1 MPDEILN
8 IAYHQ
13 KRLILIALNRFKT
26 IEQAAIELGVS
37 ERTLYNL
44 IDEYKIIRVEKFVVK
59 GEAEYVRQI
68 IKRGKL

>member
-13 KRLILIALNRFKT
+13 KRLIIKALNRFKT

-68 IKRGKL
+68 IKRKKQ